1 MNPPSSKIR
10 QKQQRSSHGFTL
22 VESLVIIAIIALL
35 AMLTGTALMRWIP
48 QSNLSRAS
56 RTIVSM
62 AQHAKVEAIKR
73 NQSVNFNC
81 NNATNTCTILI
92 GGNATRTFDLST
104 LHSNVSLTTNP
115 QLTFNGRGRVSSA
128 NNVWTATVTNGA
140 GTRVVRF
147 RTSGS
152 VVTE

>member
-1 MNPPSSKIR
+1 MNAPSSKNR

-22 VESLVIIAIIALL
+22 VESLVIIAIIAIL

-92 GGNATRTFDLST
+92 DGNATRTFDLST
-104 LHSNVSLTTNP
+104 LRSNVSLTTNP
-115 QLTFNGRGRVSSA
+115 QLTFNSRGRISSG
-128 NNVWTATVTNGA
+128 NDVWVATVTNGA
-140 GTRVVRF
+140 GMRSVVF
-147 RTSGS
+147 RPSGS
-152 VVTE
+152 IATF